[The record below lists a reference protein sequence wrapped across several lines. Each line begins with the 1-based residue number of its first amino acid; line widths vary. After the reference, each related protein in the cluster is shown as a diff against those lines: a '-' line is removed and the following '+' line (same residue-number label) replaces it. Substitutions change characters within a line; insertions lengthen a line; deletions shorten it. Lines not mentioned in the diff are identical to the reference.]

1 MRPARPRARRDL
13 PKEKAVVRSHSREV
27 FLPIEERIRRAGA
40 ERSVEVGYAI
50 GDALGSIANALR
62 RYFAPA
68 PARRPVPVRAHR
80 LAHHR

>member
-1 MRPARPRARRDL
+1 M
-13 PKEKAVVRSHSREV
+13 VRNHSREI
-27 FLPIEERIRRAGA
+27 FLPIEERIRLAGA
-40 ERSVEVGYAI
+40 ERSVEVGCAI

-68 PARRPVPVRAHR
+68 PARRHASARRLVPARAHR

>member
-1 MRPARPRARRDL
+1 M
-13 PKEKAVVRSHSREV
+13 VRNHSREI
-27 FLPIEERIRRAGA
+27 FRPIEERIRFAGA

-68 PARRPVPVRAHR
+68 PAHR

>member
-1 MRPARPRARRDL
+1 M
-13 PKEKAVVRSHSREV
+13 VRSHSREI

-50 GDALGSIANALR
+50 GEALGSIANALR

-68 PARRPVPVRAHR
+68 PTRRHAPARRPVPVRTHR
-80 LAHHR
+80 LAHRR